1 MVWSGFPVLE
11 ASRKMAQVSFVKTAA
26 DKTVLEKA
34 DKETENRIKLLNGSC
49 HISILYQ
56 GWQKLAL

>member
-1 MVWSGFPVLE
+1 MVQPGYPALE
-11 ASRKMAQVSFVKTAA
+11 APRKMAQVSFVKTAA

-34 DKETENRIKLLNGSC
+34 DKETENRIKLINGSC
-49 HISILYQ
+49 HMLILYY

>member
-1 MVWSGFPVLE
+1 MVQPGYPALE
-11 ASRKMAQVSFVKTAA
+11 APRKMAQVSFVKTAA

-56 GWQKLAL
+56 G